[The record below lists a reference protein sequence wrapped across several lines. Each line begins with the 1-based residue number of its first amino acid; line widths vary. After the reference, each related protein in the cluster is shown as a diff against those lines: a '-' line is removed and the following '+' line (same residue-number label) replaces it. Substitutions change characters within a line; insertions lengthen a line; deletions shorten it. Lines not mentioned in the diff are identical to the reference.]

1 MPGFRMSQQMFM
13 AIVFTMAIG
22 TVGVVSAQP
31 VQSGTGSGQP
41 TSQPGVPAP
50 PPSSGTATG
59 LAPAGE
65 QPGLDPNR
73 RVCRSQE
80 TLGSRLRKRTVC
92 RTAAE
97 WDQLDR
103 QSRQDGKDMTDRNNI
118 NYTDPKMG
126 GG

>member
-1 MPGFRMSQQMFM
+1 MSGVRMLHQLCM
-13 AIVFTMAIG
+13 AIVFAGAIG
-22 TVGVVSAQP
+22 AVGVVSAQP
-31 VQSGTGSGQP
+31 GQPVTPPTTQQPTTPATPSGQD
-41 TSQPGVPAP
+41 TTTGAA
-50 PPSSGTATG
+50 SGQQ
-59 LAPAGE
+59 

-97 WDQLDR
+97 WDQLDA
-103 QSRQDGKDMTDRNNI
+103 QARQDGKDMTDRNNI